1 MSKRIM
7 LVTGASRGIGAQI
20 ALAAGKDGY
29 LVGVNYASNKT
40 EADKVVSQIKSAGGD
55 AFAIQADCGKEEDIL
70 RMFQEVDKHGKI
82 DVLVA
87 NAGIIGGQTPIE
99 NIQVKELRQLMDVNV
114 IGLILCTREAVK
126 RMSTAHGGKGG
137 TIIMMSSAA
146 ARTGGIAQE
155 THYAASKGAV
165 DSFNLGM
172 AKEVGKQGI
181 RVVSVRPGLI
191 RTDIHNAHGGV
202 EAIEQWANTVPMGR
216 SGEPAE
222 IANAVMWLASP
233 QASYVHGAIIEVT
246 GGR

>member
-1 MSKRIM
+1 MPKKIM

-20 ALAAGKDGY
+20 AIAAGKEGY
-29 LVGVNYASNKT
+29 TVGVNYASNKS

-55 AFAIQADCGKEEDIL
+55 AFTIHADCGKEEDIL
-70 RMFQEVDKHGKI
+70 RMFKEVDQYGPI

-126 RMSTAHGGKGG
+126 RMSTTHGGKGG

-191 RTDIHNAHGGV
+191 RTDIHNAHGRV
-202 EAIEQWANTVPMGR
+202 EAIEQWSNTVPMGR
-216 SGEPAE
+216 SGDPSE

-233 QASYVHGAIIEVT
+233 QASYVHGAIIDVT